1 MSNNGFMTIIDLS
14 NLEMEM
20 KFWMES
26 ARTLARTV
34 TKAVSIA

>member
-1 MSNNGFMTIIDLS
+1 MTIIDLG

-26 ARTLARTV
+26 ARTF